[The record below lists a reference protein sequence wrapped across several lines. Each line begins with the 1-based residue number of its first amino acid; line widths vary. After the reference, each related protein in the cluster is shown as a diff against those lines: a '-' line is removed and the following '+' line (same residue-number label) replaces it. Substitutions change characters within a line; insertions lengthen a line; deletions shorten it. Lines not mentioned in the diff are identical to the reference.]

1 MNDIQLRLDASEQ
14 YGRRDTLEIQGIP
27 DIAYDIRIQ
36 LVIGTARL
44 VDVELEPNDTSIA
57 HRLPS
62 RNSQRQRKIIV
73 KFTRLVKED
82 EVFNTRKKLKSKR
95 TKDLP
100 SVQIQSESS
109 SVSHN
114 AAIHINE
121 SLTPYRKRLFGRSL
135 DFKKNHHF
143 KYLWTR
149 KGKIMLRESDSS
161 TSHSFVSFE
170 EFDEYLDSFSQN
182 R

>member
-1 MNDIQLRLDASEQ
+1 MLSDSKNYFGFLVDEISER
-14 YGRRDTLEIQGIP
+14 GHT
-27 DIAYDIRIQ
+27 IADDNPTQ
-36 LVIGTARL
+36 LVIETARL

-62 RNSQRQRKIIV
+62 SNSQRQRKIIV

-121 SLTPYRKRLFGRSL
+121 SLTPYRKRLFGRIL
-135 DFKKNHHF
+135 DFKKKCHF
-143 KYLWTR
+143 KYLWTSN
-149 KGKIMLRESDSS
+149 GKIMLRESDTS
-161 TSHSFVSFE
+161 TTHGFVSFE
-170 EFDEYLDSFSQN
+170 EFDEYQDSLS
-182 R
+182 RSR